1 MPLHLHLG
9 VGLYHAA
16 IRLAAPFSPKAR
28 AWIEGRKGLWDRL
41 AAKSDALQGCLWMHC
56 ASVGE
61 FEQGRPV
68 LEALK
73 ARQPE
78 VPVLITFFSPSG
90 YEARKDYGLATHVE
104 YLPPDGR
111 ANAERLV
118 RLVRPRAVL
127 WVKYEFWPRWL
138 QALHRHRVPT
148 YLIAGIFRPRQA
160 FFRWYGGAHRAMLRC
175 FTRLF
180 VQDER
185 SLELLRAI
193 GIASVTVSGDT
204 RFDRVDAI
212 ARGGDRLPLGLAFHR
227 AMDAPVLVAGSTWP
241 ADEALI
247 ADALKGMARP
257 PRLMV
262 APHEPSGPALASAEG
277 RMPRPVERW
286 SHLEERLA
294 TGAPASASAPPDE
307 DPLFARTLLVD
318 RMGLLARLYQHGE
331 LAYVGGG
338 FGDGIHSLLE
348 AAAWGKPVIFGPRH
362 HKFAEAAGLIA
373 AGGGFEVRDALQL
386 RQVLERLLSDRA
398 AREAAAAAALG
409 YVRERVGATGRVV
422 SAIGSLPAPVTS

>member
-1 MPLHLHLG
+1 MALHLHLG
-9 VGLYHAA
+9 VGLYHTA
-16 IRLAAPFSPKAR
+16 IRLAALFSPKAR

-41 AAKSDALQGCLWMHC
+41 AARSDALQGCLWMHC

-68 LEALK
+68 LEAL
-73 ARQPE
+73 RTRHPE
-78 VPVLITFFSPSG
+78 VPVLVTFFSPSG
-90 YEARKDYGLATHVE
+90 YQARKDYGLATHVE

-111 ANAERLV
+111 ANAERFV

-127 WVKYEFWPRWL
+127 WVKYEFWPGWL
-138 QALHRHRVPT
+138 GTLREQQVPT
-148 YLIAGIFRPRQA
+148 YLISGIFRPQQA
-160 FFRWYGGAHRAMLRC
+160 FFRWYGGAHRSMLRS

-185 SLELLRAI
+185 SLELLRSV
-193 GIASVTVSGDT
+193 GIHSVTVSGDT
-204 RFDRVDAI
+204 RFDRVEAI
-212 ARGGDRLPLGLAFHR
+212 ARAGDRLPLGMAFHR

-262 APHEPSGPALASAEG
+262 VPHEPSEAALVAAEH

-294 TGAPASASAPPDE
+294 VGTPASASVPPDE
-307 DPLFARTLLVD
+307 DPLFARTLVVD
-318 RMGLLARLYQHGE
+318 RMGILARLYQHGDV
-331 LAYVGGG
+331 AYVGGG
-338 FGDGIHSLLE
+338 FGAGIHSLLE

-373 AGGGFEVRDALQL
+373 AGGGFEVRDAHQL
-386 RQVLERLLSDRA
+386 RQVLERLLHDRV

-409 YVRERVGATGRVV
+409 HVREKAGATERIV
-422 SAIGSLPAPVTS
+422 SAIGESLAGVTS